1 VKVWGIIP
9 ASGEGKR
16 MGGPVGK
23 QFFEVGGVPILARTV
38 NSIIKSGVVSGITV
52 VVREESFEE
61 AEKTIRGTVSG
72 DFPIEFAA
80 GGDTRQESVY
90 KGLLS
95 LSDKSIEGDDL
106 ILIHDAVRPFIS
118 SDIVNLS
125 IAEAEKTGAVVAAI
139 PATDATILSDEG
151 FIFEYLPR
159 DRLFQIQTPQVF
171 RYDLILRAY
180 ERAES
185 DGIRNA
191 VDCAQL
197 VLRLGQ
203 KVKITPGSPDNIKI
217 TYKSDLTRA
226 EAILKKISEGKGK

>member
-1 VKVWGIIP
+1 MKVWGIIP